1 MSLAAAVPFCFG
13 LAGWSGSGKTTL
25 AEKLISSLVTQGLS
39 VATIKHAHHEFDADV
54 PGKDSWRHR
63 KAGAGQVIVSS
74 VQRSALFKEH
84 PGTEPALEELIAQ
97 LGPCDIV
104 MVEGYKSEA
113 VPKIEVHRKETGAP
127 FLYHNDSYIVALASD
142 TASDDCTLPQFNIDD
157 CDALVLFVL
166 ALRDKKLFGHLPSK
180 GKML

>member
-1 MSLAAAVPFCFG
+1 MPLTAAEPFCFG

-25 AEKLISSLVTQGLS
+25 AEKLIASLVTRGLS

-54 PGKDSWRHR
+54 PVKDSWRHR
-63 KAGAGQVIVSS
+63 KAGAGQVLVSS
-74 VQRSALFKEH
+74 FQRSAHFREH
-84 PGTEPALEELIAQ
+84 QSTEPTLEELIAQ

-127 FLYHNDSYIVALASD
+127 FLYHDDNYIVALASD
-142 TASDDCTLPQFNIDD
+142 TALDNCTLPQFYIDD
-157 CDALVLFVL
+157 YEALVLFVL
-166 ALRDKKLFGHLPSK
+166 ALREKQLSGHLPSK
-180 GKML
+180 AQMS